1 MMADA
6 TATQILTRLGQ
17 LQARRSSFEEQ
28 WNSIDEYVAGA
39 ARFGRETTPGEKR
52 GLKMFESAPIIAVNR
67 LAAAL
72 SSLMTPQNEQWHRL
86 EMEDEEDHAS
96 KVYADEITRRLFKAR
111 YATTSG
117 FSTQAPEW
125 YKSLARYGTAVM
137 MIMDNTGIK
146 YRNLSLA
153 TVYLDENFQGEID
166 TVYRRYSLDGRQA
179 IQQFGDRTPE
189 KIRESVEA
197 NKDDKFWFIQCVAP
211 NSARDPGRRDPA
223 GMAFKSTDICEDT
236 KDVVAEGGYRSFPF
250 AVARFS
256 VSDGDI
262 YAYSP
267 LMEILPTVKLAN
279 AMKKTTLRAGHMAT
293 DSPLLTSNDGALQP
307 FQMVPGALIRGGM
320 VDGKQNVAPL
330 YTGKNVPFS
339 LELMD
344 RERRTINDAM
354 FVSLFEIL
362 AEDRRQMTAQE
373 VLQRAQEK
381 GQLLGPVASG
391 IEPALGMM
399 IEREMDIL
407 AAAGA
412 LPETPESVR
421 AAGGYY
427 RVRYTSPITRAQKAG
442 EGVAVMRMI
451 ESTAAIAQFDPTAPK
466 RVKWDV
472 ALQVLADA
480 QGLPSKVL
488 RSDDE
493 MRDIEEQDAQAMQT
507 QQLLQAVPV
516 AAQSAKYL
524 AEAQALSTTPEGG
537 SF

>member
-1 MMADA
+1 MMADELA
-6 TATQILTRLGQ
+6 TAILTRLGQ
-17 LQARRSSFEEQ
+17 LQSRRASFEEQ

-86 EMEDEEDHAS
+86 EMEGEDDHAS
-96 KVYADEITRRLFKAR
+96 KVYADEVTRRLFKAR
-111 YATTSG
+111 YASTSG
-117 FSTQAPEW
+117 FSTQMPEW
-125 YKSLARYGTAVM
+125 YKSLARYGTAVGM
-137 MIMDNTGIK
+137 AMDYTGIK

-153 TVYLDENFQGEID
+153 TVYIDENFQGEVD
-166 TVYRRYSLDGRQA
+166 TVYRRYALDARQA
-179 IQQFGDRTPE
+179 LQQFGDRAPE
-189 KIRESVEA
+189 KIRAAAEA
-197 NKDDKFWFIQCVAP
+197 GKDDKFWFIQRVSP
-211 NSARDPGRRDPA
+211 NTDRDPGRRDA
-223 GMAFKSTDICEDT
+223 KGMAFSSVDVCEDT
-236 KDVVAEGGYRSFPF
+236 KDVVGEGGYRSFPF
-250 AVARFS
+250 FVARFS

-279 AMKKTTLRAGHMAT
+279 AMKKTTLRAGHLAT
-293 DSPLLTSNDGALQP
+293 DSPLLTASDGALQP
-307 FQMVPGALIRGGM
+307 FQLVPGALIRGGM
-320 VDGKQNVAPL
+320 VDGKQNVVPL

-412 LPETPESVR
+412 LPQEPDSVR
-421 AAGGYY
+421 EAGGYY

-488 RSDDE
+488 RSDEE
-493 MRDIEEQDAQAMQT
+493 MRSIEAQDAEAAEAQAM
-507 QQLLQAVPV
+507 LQAVPV

-524 AEAQALSTTPEGG
+524 AEAQALAGSLEGG